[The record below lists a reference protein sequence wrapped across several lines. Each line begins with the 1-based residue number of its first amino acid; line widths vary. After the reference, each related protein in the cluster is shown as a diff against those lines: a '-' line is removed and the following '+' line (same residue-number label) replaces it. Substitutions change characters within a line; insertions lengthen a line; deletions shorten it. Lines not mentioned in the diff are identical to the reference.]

1 MNLRRA
7 RDSSGKK
14 LGGLPELTR
23 ESNFDVQPKN
33 GKVNRRVGAVRGLV
47 VGDPQVDV
55 VSNDSGENL
64 KKRNWKEGLRL
75 SRRYLEEPKE
85 PGVRKKFKEATT
97 ELCQEFR
104 NLSLENSFDYQNL
117 GSMMDDYGKMA
128 LGDGIEQIPNQVQ
141 CGKFEQNFCQ
151 GYLSEFQEEAGME
164 NRYFGDQNNYAKGY
178 GPIAG
183 VGEPIG
189 SEGLDIENFDGCGKY
204 SAVNR
209 ELKGLHLDYVKR
221 RGEKFA
227 LVNGEFGES

>member
-23 ESNFDVQPKN
+23 ESNFEVQSKH
-33 GKVNRRVGAVRGLV
+33 GKVNRRVGAARALV
-47 VGDPQVDV
+47 VGDLQVDV

-64 KKRNWKEGLRL
+64 KKRNWEEGFRL
-75 SRRYLEEPKE
+75 SRRNLAEPKE
-85 PGVRKKFKEATT
+85 PGMRKKFKEATA

-104 NLSLENSFDYQNL
+104 NLSLENSVDYQNL
-117 GSMMDDYGKMA
+117 ESMMDDYGKMA
-128 LGDGIEQIPNQVQ
+128 QGNGIEQAPNPTH

-151 GYLSEFQEEAGME
+151 GYPSEFQKETVSE
-164 NRYFGDQNNYAKGY
+164 NRYFGDQ
-178 GPIAG
+178 ISIDG
-183 VGEPIG
+183 VGQG
-189 SEGLDIENFDGCGKY
+189 MGCEGLGLENFDGCGKY

-227 LVNGEFGES
+227 LMNGEFGEN